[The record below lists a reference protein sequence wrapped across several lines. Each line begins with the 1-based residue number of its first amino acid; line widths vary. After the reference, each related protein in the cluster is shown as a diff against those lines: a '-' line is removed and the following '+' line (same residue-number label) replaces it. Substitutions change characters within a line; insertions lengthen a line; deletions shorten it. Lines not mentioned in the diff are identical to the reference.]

1 MTKLKESCSDIINC
15 ESKTIED
22 KVSDNCL
29 SVKNVMI
36 ACFKGGTP
44 KYVEKSKTL
53 VLNQKCIRNNAID
66 FSFAQ
71 YIPDDSIKN
80 PEKEIKV
87 GDLLINST
95 GEGTAGRCAFVSS
108 LPDNI
113 RVTVDSH
120 MLIVRFSNLELS
132 RIFSYFFY
140 NNEKLMLSLL
150 TGSSGQGEFDKERA
164 FNIKFPY
171 NKKNQ
176 RVFCYIFDRIAHK
189 IELNN
194 KINRELE
201 KTAKDLYN
209 YWFVQFDF
217 PDGNKRPYKSSG
229 GKMVYNDVLKRE
241 IPEGWEVESIADNK
255 LSSILKPGIDA
266 FDTHKIYLPTAA
278 IEGDGIIDR
287 SNIITY
293 TNREGRANMQPV
305 TNSVWF
311 AKMKNTKKVLYFG
324 DYSTERIDSTIL
336 STGMLG
342 LKCNDYALEYVWNF
356 VNNDNFEAIKDKLAH
371 GATQE
376 GVNNEDLLY
385 FPMLI
390 PTKNIL
396 QNYSSMLRDLYKQKY
411 LNELENEHLAETRDF
426 LLPMLMNG
434 QVSVS

>member
-241 IPEGWEVESIADNK
+241 IPEGWEGKS
-255 LSSILKPGIDA
+255 L
-266 FDTHKIYLPTAA
+266 
-278 IEGDGIIDR
+278 GDICNLYQPETISEKDCMPNGKYYVYGSNGIIGKYDR
-287 SNIITY
+287 KNHDESEIVVSCRGDCGNVIRTMPNVWITGNAMVVHPKSGVDQEFIYFALQNAGIKRIITGSVQGQI
-293 TNREGRANMQPV
+293 TRKNLEPV
-305 TNSVWF
+305 
-311 AKMKNTKKVLYFG
+311 KVIIPPTTLLEQYEKLICNNVTIRIQNNIE
-324 DYSTERIDSTIL
+324 TEL
-336 STGMLG
+336 
-342 LKCNDYALEYVWNF
+342 
-356 VNNDNFEAIKDKLAH
+356 
-371 GATQE
+371 
-376 GVNNEDLLY
+376 
-385 FPMLI
+385 
-390 PTKNIL
+390 L
-396 QNYSSMLRDLYKQKY
+396 QNL
-411 LNELENEHLAETRDF
+411 RDF

-434 QVSVS
+434 QVSVSD

>member
-1 MTKLKESCSDIINC
+1 MHKYTLQNLIHINNGMDYRHLEKGTIPVYGSGGYMTSVDQFLYEGESILLPRKGSLDNIMFVDGKFWTVDTMYWATVNPKLANAYYLYNLLKILDFAGVRSGSTLPSMTSSAYYNIPVTLPDV
-15 ESKTIED
+15 
-22 KVSDNCL
+22 KV
-29 SVKNVMI
+29 
-36 ACFKGGTP
+36 
-44 KYVEKSKTL
+44 
-53 VLNQKCIRNNAID
+53 Q
-66 FSFAQ
+66 
-71 YIPDDSIKN
+71 DSIANILKS
-80 PEKEIKV
+80 
-87 GDLLINST
+87 INS
-95 GEGTAGRCAFVSS
+95 
-108 LPDNI
+108 
-113 RVTVDSH
+113 
-120 MLIVRFSNLELS
+120 
-132 RIFSYFFY
+132 
-140 NNEKLMLSLL
+140 
-150 TGSSGQGEFDKERA
+150 
-164 FNIKFPY
+164 
-171 NKKNQ
+171 
-176 RVFCYIFDRIAHK
+176 K

-194 KINRELE
+194 KINTELE
-201 KTAKDLYN
+201 TIAKDLYN

-217 PDGNKRPYKSSG
+217 PDEFRRPYKSSG

>member
-1 MTKLKESCSDIINC
+1 MTKIKESCLDIINC

-22 KVSDNCL
+22 EAGANCL
-29 SVKNVMI
+29 SVKNMMV

-53 VLNQKCIRNNAID
+53 VLNQKCIRNNTID
-66 FSFAQ
+66 FSLAQ

-80 PEKEIKV
+80 SEKEIRV

-95 GEGTAGRCAFVSS
+95 GEGTAGRCAFVSL

-176 RVFCYIFDRIAHK
+176 SVFCYIFDHIANK

-194 KINRELE
+194 KINQELE

-241 IPEGWEVESIADNK
+241 IPEGWTVENITDNR
-255 LSSILKPGIDA
+255 LSKILKPGIKQ
-266 FDTHKIYLPTAA
+266 FDGQKIYLPTAA
-278 IEGDGIIDR
+278 VENDRIIDK
-287 SNIITY
+287 SNLITY
-293 TNREGRANMQPV
+293 DNREGRANMEPV
-305 TNSVWF
+305 DNSVWF

-324 DYSTERIDSTIL
+324 DYSSQRISQTIL

-342 LKCNDYALEYVWNF
+342 LKCVENALEYIWNF
-356 VNNDNFEAIKDKLAH
+356 VNDDSFEAVKNKLSH

-376 GVNNEDLLY
+376 GVNNDDLLY

-390 PTKNIL
+390 PSIETL
-396 QNYSSMLRDLYKQKY
+396 RDYSVLVKDLYKQKY
-411 LNELENEHLAETRDF
+411 FNEIENECLAELRDF